1 MKNVVRSIAVL
12 LAIIASV
19 NWGLV
24 GLFDFNL
31 IKTITPGMPMLE
43 RFIYVAAGL
52 AGLLLAYY
60 EIEGC
65 KCGAIRCND
74 NPTKSPLADDYR

>member
-65 KCGAIRCND
+65 KCSGNNCR
-74 NPTKSPLADDYR
+74 